1 MQTVDL
7 ANRMS
12 RLGTE
17 TAFEV
22 LARAR
27 ALEATGRSIVH
38 LEIGEPGFDTPPNV
52 VDAAVKALREGHTHY
67 VQSAGIPEAR
77 AAIADVF
84 TATRGVPADPD
95 QVVITP
101 GAKPIMFFAILALV
115 GQGDEVVLPDPSF
128 PIYRSMVEF
137 AGGTAVPYVLP
148 IDDDYRLDPAHLE
161 ELITPRTK
169 LVIINSPGNPTGSTL
184 PRADLERIAEVIMR
198 HPGCTVL
205 TDEVYRGLS
214 FLDEPPASIAE
225 VDGMMERTIVL
236 DGLSKTYA
244 MTGWRAGWG
253 IMPPAIKPA
262 IERLVV
268 NSVSCTAAFI
278 QYALIEALLGD
289 QSAALRD
296 ARRAARAARPLRAAA
311 AGRARVPVPH
321 ADRGVLRL
329 RVGGRHRDGRR
340 HGRRPAA
347 RRGRHRLP
355 RRERVR
361 RLGPRLRA
369 LLLRRGVGGA
379 RRRAGPHH
387 PWLLKASPGGG
398 VAGRRI
404 RRELG
409 RIRSS
414 RRTPRSPVHGA
425 MLRSTKSHSP
435 STFAT
440 VST

>member
-7 ANRMS
+7 AARMS

-52 VDAAVKALREGHTHY
+52 VEAAVRALREGHTHY

-128 PIYRSMVEF
+128 PIYQSMVAF
-137 AGGTAVPYVLP
+137 AGGTPVPYVLP
-148 IDDDYRLDPAHLE
+148 IEDDYRVDPAHLE

-169 LVIINSPGNPTGSTL
+169 LVILNSPGNPTGSTL

-225 VDGMMERTIVL
+225 VDGMMERTIVRSIIPSTSVI
-236 DGLSKTYA
+236 D
-244 MTGWRAGWG
+244 AGG
-253 IMPPAIKPA
+253 
-262 IERLVV
+262 
-268 NSVSCTAAFI
+268 
-278 QYALIEALLGD
+278 
-289 QSAALRD
+289 
-296 ARRAARAARPLRAAA
+296 
-311 AGRARVPVPH
+311 
-321 ADRGVLRL
+321 
-329 RVGGRHRDGRR
+329 
-340 HGRRPAA
+340 
-347 RRGRHRLP
+347 
-355 RRERVR
+355 
-361 RLGPRLRA
+361 
-369 LLLRRGVGGA
+369 
-379 RRRAGPHH
+379 
-387 PWLLKASPGGG
+387 
-398 VAGRRI
+398 
-404 RRELG
+404 
-409 RIRSS
+409 SS
-414 RRTPRSPVHGA
+414 RNERPR
-425 MLRSTKSHSP
+425 
-435 STFAT
+435 
-440 VST
+440 

>member
-1 MQTVDL
+1 MPAMQTVDL

-27 ALEATGRSIVH
+27 ALEATGRSVVH

-115 GQGDEVVLPDPSF
+115 GRGDEVVLPDPSF

-253 IMPPAIKPA
+253 IMPPAIRPA

-289 QSAALRD
+289 QSAALAMREELR
-296 ARRAARAARPLRAAA
+296 ARRDRFVPRLQAVPGFRCLMPTGAFYAYASVADTGMDGDTVAARLLDEVGIACLGGSGFGDS
-311 AGRARVPVPH
+311 GR
-321 ADRGVLRL
+321 DF
-329 RVGGRHRDGRR
+329 
-340 HGRRPAA
+340 
-347 RRGRHRLP
+347 
-355 RRERVR
+355 VR
-361 RLGPRLRA
+361 FSF
-369 LLLRRGVGGA
+369 GGA
-379 RRRAGPHH
+379 SEELADVPDRITS
-387 PWLLKASPGGG
+387 WLRKD
-398 VAGRRI
+398 
-404 RRELG
+404 
-409 RIRSS
+409 
-414 RRTPRSPVHGA
+414 
-425 MLRSTKSHSP
+425 SP
-435 STFAT
+435 SGADASLGDA
-440 VST
+440 STGG

>member
-7 ANRMS
+7 ATRMS

-17 TAFEV
+17 SAFEV

-52 VDAAVKALREGHTHY
+52 VEAAVRALREGHTHY

-77 AAIADVF
+77 KAITDVF
-84 TATRGVPADPD
+84 TATRGVPAEPD

-115 GQGDEVVLPDPSF
+115 GRGDEVVLPDPSF

-148 IDDDYRLDPAHLE
+148 IDDDYRLDPEQLE

-169 LVIINSPGNPTGSTL
+169 LLILNSPGNPTGSTL
-184 PRADLERIAEVIMR
+184 PREDLERIAEVVLR
-198 HPGCTVL
+198 HPSCTVL
-205 TDEVYRGLS
+205 SDEVYRGLS
-214 FLDEPPASIAE
+214 FLDEPPASITE
-225 VDGMMERTIVL
+225 IDGMMERTIVL

-253 IMPPAIKPA
+253 IMPPAIRPG

-278 QYALIEALLGD
+278 QHALVEALLGD
-289 QSAALRD
+289 QSAALAMRD
-296 ARRAARAARPLRAAA
+296 ELRARRDRFVPLLQQVPGFECRTPTGAFYAYARVSGTGMDGDTVAARLLDE
-311 AGRARVPVPH
+311 AGIAC
-321 ADRGVLRL
+321 L
-329 RVGGRHRDGRR
+329 GGIGFGDSGRDF
-340 HGRRPAA
+340 
-347 RRGRHRLP
+347 
-355 RRERVR
+355 VR
-361 RLGPRLRA
+361 FSF
-369 LLLRRGVGGA
+369 GGA
-379 RRRAGPHH
+379 SEELADVPARITS
-387 PWLLKASPGGG
+387 WLESA
-398 VAGRRI
+398 
-404 RRELG
+404 
-409 RIRSS
+409 
-414 RRTPRSPVHGA
+414 
-425 MLRSTKSHSP
+425 
-435 STFAT
+435 
-440 VST
+440 